1 LAQDLASLRSPGGG
15 DAHLPGEALVGVA
28 AVSWINAIIRVG
40 DRIQQRVTPLAVVWA
55 VIQKFND
62 DQVGLLAVALGW
74 YGFTAIYPLL
84 LIVVTVL
91 GFIGKEALGASIIE
105 TLHKFPV
112 IGEQFTPGPGGK
124 NLHGSAGALVVGVL
138 ALLYGAQGV
147 TQTAQ
152 AAMNQVWNIP
162 RWERPGFLPRLLR
175 SIAGLVIIS
184 VAFIINAALAAVATS
199 GGRVFGVR
207 VGLIVFLIVLN
218 SALYLASFRVL
229 TGKQAPHQS
238 LWPGAIAGG
247 VGFTLLITV
256 GTTLIQHQ
264 LKNTTA
270 TYGALASIIGTVA
283 FLLILARLALYSAE
297 LNPVLYYRLYP
308 RALPGMEPTA
318 ADRTVLEKLVLGEQ
332 RREDQVIDVSVD
344 SDLTDSRHTDSGH
357 TDSGHTG
364 SGQAGT

>member
-1 LAQDLASLRSPGGG
+1 VNPANWFN
-15 DAHLPGEALVGVA
+15 A
-28 AVSWINAIIRVG
+28 AIRLG
-40 DRIQQRVTPLAVVWA
+40 DRIQRRVSPLAVVWA

-91 GFIGKEALGASIIE
+91 GFIGREALGQSILE

-124 NLHGSAGALVVGVL
+124 ELHGSTGALIVGVL

-162 RWERPGFLPRLLR
+162 RWERPGFFPRLLR
-175 SIAGLVIIS
+175 SLIGLAIIS
-184 VAFIINAALAAVATS
+184 VAFIVNAALAALATS
-199 GGRVFGVR
+199 GGRVIEVR
-207 VGLIVFLIVLN
+207 IGLITFLVVLN
-218 SALYLASFRVL
+218 SGLYLASFRAL

-238 LWPGAIAGG
+238 LWPGAVLGG
-247 VGFTLLITV
+247 AGFTLLITV
-256 GTTLIQHQ
+256 GTGLVQHQ
-264 LKNTTA
+264 LKNATA

-283 FLLILARLALYSAE
+283 FLLILARLTLYSAE
-297 LNPVLYYRLYP
+297 LNPVLYYHLYP
-308 RALPGMEPTA
+308 RALPGMEPTD
-318 ADRTVLEKLVLGEQ
+318 ADRQVFQKLVLGEQ
-332 RREDQVIDVSVD
+332 RREDQVIDVD
-344 SDLTDSRHTDSGH
+344 YDEPPPDP
-357 TDSGHTG
+357 
-364 SGQAGT
+364 